1 MTCFKRL
8 YKCLFALTLQLCF
21 AILGIILCLYTA
33 IKTEVYLFRT
43 EWHSFVNCRVH
54 CGLKREQSKQNGG
67 EELCVPGADQ
77 HVMALESSVYSKD

>member
-43 EWHSFVNCRVH
+43 EWHSFVNC
-54 CGLKREQSKQNGG
+54 
-67 EELCVPGADQ
+67 
-77 HVMALESSVYSKD
+77 